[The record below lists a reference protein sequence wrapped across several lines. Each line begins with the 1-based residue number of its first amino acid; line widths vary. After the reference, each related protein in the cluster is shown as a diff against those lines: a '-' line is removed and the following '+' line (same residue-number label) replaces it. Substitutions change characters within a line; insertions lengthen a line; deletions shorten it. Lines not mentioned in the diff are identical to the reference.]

1 MLLVGDFGCLVLVL
15 NGMKV
20 LAAAISWIK
29 PRHRM
34 ENTGANDTVA
44 NEAEHDYDMFE
55 MFDDI

>member
-1 MLLVGDFGCLVLVL
+1 MLYGIRVLV
-15 NGMKV
+15 
-20 LAAAISWIK
+20 AAIPRFK